1 MAEKIKPGVTKVN
14 GTLTESGVQIQN
26 IVIRPVQ
33 RTKEDIQTWRNKHQ
47 QAEMINGVRVS
58 LYDLYDD
65 ALLDGYLHRLVQ
77 KRVLGVTK
85 HKLNYVDAQGIEI
98 EATDALIDSLQF
110 RLLREYIQLQKAWGI
125 AVIELMNIDGKLK
138 VFDVPKK
145 HILPKD
151 GIIAVEQYS
160 LEGIK
165 YREPP
170 YNKTVIEIGNYND
183 LGYLLQATAYA
194 IYKRGNIADWANYA
208 QIFGMPF
215 REARYDGFNEVVRL
229 QLEQALEKAASAAW
243 IVLPKDAE
251 FTMHEAKSGAS
262 SNELYNTLRQAMNEE
277 MMVLILGATETT
289 SSSKSSGYAQSQT
302 HQQTVDELAQDDKVK
317 EVCILNEIVL
327 PVLIN
332 LGLLPAGGH
341 FANEEAVD
349 LDTATK
355 LIAIAAQVKL
365 MGMPLDAD
373 NIYEISGLK
382 KPDDYDAQVA
392 KIEADKQAAQQAAQ
406 VPSTGG
412 GGGKKVPPTGGPGGK
427 PPKPGQKKLSR
438 LDEFR
443 LMLADFF
450 GQAH

>member
-1 MAEKIKPGVTKVN
+1 MAENKQIPGVTKVN
-14 GTLTESGVQIQN
+14 GTLTESGVVIQN
-26 IVIRPVQ
+26 IQIRPVQ

-47 QAEMINGVRVS
+47 QAEMINGVRVG

-65 ALLDGYLHRLVQ
+65 AMLDAFLQRMVQ

-85 HKLNYVDAQGIEI
+85 HKLNYVDAEGVEI
-98 EATDALIDSLQF
+98 EEADTLIDSLQF
-110 RLLREYIQLQKAWGI
+110 RYLREFIQLQKAWGI
-125 AVIELMNIDGKLK
+125 AVIELMNDNGKLK

-145 HILPKD
+145 HILPKEGKIVNEQYGFD
-151 GIIAVEQYS
+151 GIN
-160 LEGIK
+160 

-170 YNKTVIEIGNYND
+170 YNKTVIEIGRYDD
-183 LGYLLQATAYA
+183 LGYLLQAAAYT

-262 SNELYNTLRQAMNEE
+262 SNELYNTLRTAMNEE

-289 SSSKSSGYAQSQT
+289 NSSKSSGYAQSQT

-317 EVCILNEIVL
+317 ELCILNEIVL

-332 LGLLPAGGH
+332 LGLLPQDGR
-341 FANEEAVD
+341 FAHEDPID
-349 LDTATK
+349 LDTAKTK
-355 LIAIAAQVKL
+355 IGIAQQVKT
-365 MGMPLDAD
+365 MGLPIDAD
-373 NIYEISGLK
+373 DIYEISGLK
-382 KPDDYDAQVA
+382 KPDDYEAQVA
-392 KIEADKQAAQQAAQ
+392 KMESDKQAEQQAAAKQ
-406 VPSTGG
+406 PMPA
-412 GGGKKVPPTGGPGGK
+412 GKKPK

-443 LMLADFF
+443 LILADFF
-450 GQAH
+450 GPAHEKQ